1 MHVQRQFALR
11 TVGEGSG
18 NDMWY
23 WLQEHHHI
31 VGVAA
36 VQIEDAAQTQG
47 WLFSRG
53 AFDKTDLL
61 YLVSLA
67 SMGHLILRVEATCRA
82 TTNRHACNQA
92 EALGA
97 AVQRDQEEK
106 SRHTEMELH
115 DREVLAYA
123 RLRMQND
130 KQKPASSG
138 LGIAAKKIERHPR

>member
-1 MHVQRQFALR
+1 M
-11 TVGEGSG
+11 
-18 NDMWY
+18 
-23 WLQEHHHI
+23 
-31 VGVAA
+31 
-36 VQIEDAAQTQG
+36 QIEDAAQTQG

-61 YLVSLA
+61 YLVSF
-67 SMGHLILRVEATCRA
+67 SMGHLILRVEAACRA
-82 TTNRHACNQA
+82 ATNKHACNQA
-92 EALGA
+92 GPLGA

-138 LGIAAKKIERHPR
+138 LGIAAKKIDRNAR